1 LGLVSVRIS
10 DTVAACQQ
18 VDASLRGFVMES
30 DPENIRSARGS
41 DYIEVEVLPSEG
53 KTTQATDT
61 DPFIKLVSR
70 ILDTFFVIPGTRIR
84 FGIEPIIGLIPI
96 FGDQMTSL
104 MSAAL
109 LYRSVQH
116 RLPKIALVRMALNI
130 LINAVVGMVPLF
142 GDIFVFWYKPNIRN
156 YKILQRYAG
165 QTNAVTAGDW
175 LFVSILISSTFFLIV
190 VVTLVLV
197 YATLSQFRWW

>member
-1 LGLVSVRIS
+1 
-10 DTVAACQQ
+10 
-18 VDASLRGFVMES
+18 MES
-30 DPENIRSARGS
+30 DPKNARSGRGL
-41 DYIEVEVLPSEG
+41 DYIEVEVLPPEG
-53 KTTQATDT
+53 TTKPADET

-70 ILDTFFVIPGTRIR
+70 ILDTLFFVPGTRIR

-96 FGDQMTSL
+96 FGDQVTSL
-104 MSAAL
+104 ISAAL

-142 GDIFVFWYKPNIRN
+142 GDIFVLWYKPNIRN

-165 QTNAVTAGDW
+165 QANAVTAGDW

-190 VVTLVLV
+190 VATLVLV
-197 YATLSQFRWW
+197 YATISQFRWW

>member
-1 LGLVSVRIS
+1 
-10 DTVAACQQ
+10 
-18 VDASLRGFVMES
+18 MES
-30 DPENIRSARGS
+30 DPKNARSARGQ
-41 DYIEVEVLPSEG
+41 DYIEVEVLPPEG
-53 KTTQATDT
+53 KTQQAEDT

-70 ILDTFFVIPGTRIR
+70 VLDTFFVIPGTRIR

-96 FGDQMTSL
+96 FGDQVTSL

-130 LINAVVGMVPLF
+130 LINAVVGMVPIL
-142 GDIFVFWYKPNIRN
+142 GDIFVLWYKPNIRN
-156 YKILQRYAG
+156 YHILQRYAG
-165 QTNAVTAGDW
+165 QTNAVTRGDW

-190 VVTLVLV
+190 AVTVVLV
-197 YATLSQFRWW
+197 YAALSQFRWW